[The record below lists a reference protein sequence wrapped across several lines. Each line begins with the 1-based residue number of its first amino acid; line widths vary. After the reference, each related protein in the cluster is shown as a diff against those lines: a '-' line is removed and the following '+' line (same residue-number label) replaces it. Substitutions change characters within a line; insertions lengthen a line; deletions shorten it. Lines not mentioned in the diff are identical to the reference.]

1 MNNGDV
7 QGDQKTAALKIE
19 GPKNLDLEGKIQVL
33 ENILQQCAIQK
44 VEEHEIQRFLGR
56 IFTAA
61 RTSGFLLGVDHAIFK
76 SEHDHIRLLEAS
88 LNESN
93 LDRKE
98 KRVLLDRLLSL
109 ALPKGLNTNLLEQS
123 TNGQSW
129 VPANDSDVESEG
141 ELKIDMSTI
150 TDNLMVDE
158 ATTQTDEKQ
167 ESQNCLGKNG
177 I

>member
-1 MNNGDV
+1 MNEGEV
-7 QGDQKTAALKIE
+7 QDDQKAAALKIE
-19 GPKNLDLEGKIQVL
+19 GPKNLDLEGKIQTL

-56 IFTAA
+56 IFAA
-61 RTSGFLLGVDHAIFK
+61 AKTSGFLLGVDHAIFK

-98 KRVLLDRLLSL
+98 KRILLDRLLSL
-109 ALPKGLNTNLLEQS
+109 ALPKGLNTDLLEQS

-129 VPANDSDVESEG
+129 VPANDSDIESDG
-141 ELKIDMSTI
+141 ELKIDTSTI
-150 TDNLMVDE
+150 TDNLIVEE
-158 ATTQTDEKQ
+158 ATTQTDVQ
-167 ESQNCLGKNG
+167 PESQNCLGKNG